1 MPDQRSFYDYEGFVD
16 KFKNKKTTDDCY
28 TPQPIYDAILE
39 WCRREYDIPAAAPIL
54 RPFKPGGDYQC
65 TEYPEGCYVV
75 DNPPFSILSEI
86 RRWYLARGIKYF
98 LFAPALTIFSS
109 KIDDCAICTAA
120 AIVYANGAEVHT
132 SFVTNLAGDYVAMS
146 APSLRHTIDDAVEAL
161 AATEK
166 KELPRYEY
174 PDNVVTASMLNEL
187 SKRDEVVRIDR
198 RASARIAR
206 LDAQVPIKKTIFG
219 SGFLVG
225 NAKAS
230 DIAKAKAKVAPL
242 VFELSQREREQS
254 LTFLI
259 VKAVSDGISRAYR
272 RLSRPCAWPRR

>member
-1 MPDQRSFYDYEGFVD
+1 MSDQRSFYDYEGFVD
-16 KFKNKKTTDDCY
+16 KFKPKKTTDDCY
-28 TPQPIYDAILE
+28 TPQLIYDAILE
-39 WCRREYDIPAAAPIL
+39 WCRREYDIPVDAPIV

-65 TEYPEGCYVV
+65 TVYPEGCYVV
-75 DNPPFSILSEI
+75 DNPPFSILAEI

-98 LFAPALTIFSS
+98 LFAPALTILSS

-120 AIVYANGAEVHT
+120 PIVYANGAEVNT

-187 SKRDEVVRIDR
+187 SKRDEAVRIGR
-198 RASARIAR
+198 RSSARIGR

-219 SGFLVG
+219 GGFLVG

-230 DIAKAKAKVAPL
+230 DIAKAKAKAKVAPL
-242 VFELSQREREQS
+242 VFELSQRERAIIDILDRKGGE
-254 LTFLI
+254 
-259 VKAVSDGISRAYR
+259 
-272 RLSRPCAWPRR
+272 

>member
-16 KFKNKKTTDDCY
+16 KFKHKKTTDDCY

-120 AIVYANGAEVHT
+120 TIVYANGAEVHT

-230 DIAKAKAKVAPL
+230 DIAKAKAKAKAKVAPL
-242 VFELSQREREQS
+242 VFELSQRES
-254 LTFLI
+254 NH
-259 VKAVSDGISRAYR
+259 
-272 RLSRPCAWPRR
+272 

>member
-16 KFKNKKTTDDCY
+16 KFKPKKTTDDCY

-39 WCRREYDIPAAAPIL
+39 WCKHEYNIPTDAPIV
-54 RPFKPGGDYQC
+54 RPFKPGGDYQA
-65 TEYPEGCYVV
+65 EDYPDGCYVI

-86 RRWYLARGIKYF
+86 RRWYLVRGIKYF
-98 LFAPALTIFSS
+98 LFAPSLTIFSS
-109 KIDDCAICTAA
+109 KIDDCAICAGA
-120 AIVYANGAEVHT
+120 SIVYANDADVKT

-146 APSLRHTIDDAVEAL
+146 APGLRQVIDDAVEAL

-174 PDNVVTASMLNEL
+174 PDNVVTASMLNDL
-187 SKRDEVVRIDR
+187 SKGGEVVRIGR
-198 RASARIAR
+198 RSSAKIAR
-206 LDAQVPIKKTIFG
+206 LDAQVSIKKSIFG

-230 DIAKAKAKVAPL
+230 DIAKVKAKAKAKAKAKVAPL
-242 VFELSQREREQS
+242 VFELSQRERAIIDILDRKGGE
-254 LTFLI
+254 
-259 VKAVSDGISRAYR
+259 
-272 RLSRPCAWPRR
+272 